1 MIRRCC
7 PSSLPH
13 TLENRIAFVLILAVA
28 LISIEH
34 GCPGTD
40 CLFVGSGRRFGH
52 LCDG

>member
-28 LISIEH
+28 LISIEQMPKH
-34 GCPGTD
+34 RLP
-40 CLFVGSGRRFGH
+40 FRR
-52 LCDG
+52 LATEI